1 MINSFNKN
9 YQSIGNTPLVQISSF
24 SNEINGNNL
33 FAKVES
39 RNPTFSIKDRIAY
52 AMVVDAL
59 KSGALK
65 ENMEIIEPTSGNTG
79 IALSMVGACLN
90 FRVNIVMPETM
101 SNERKKLIAAF
112 GANLI
117 LTEGSK
123 GMKGAIEKAEAL
135 IRENPGKYYM
145 PDQFSNP
152 SNPKIHEVTTG
163 PEISH
168 ALDGKVDII
177 VAGVGTGGT
186 ITGISKYF
194 KKICNKEIEA
204 IAVEPE
210 KSPAITNKLNNLPFI
225 PSPHTIQGIGAGF
238 IPATLDLSLVD
249 EVITVSDEEAL
260 NYTRLLLKKEGISAG
275 ISSGAA
281 IAGAIKYLNKINEQ
295 NKNVVVILPDTGE
308 RYLSTSLFL

>member
-24 SNEINGNNL
+24 SNERNGNNL

>member
-9 YQSIGNTPLVQISSF
+9 YQSIGNTPLVHLSSF
-24 SNEINGNNL
+24 SNDTNGNNF
-33 FAKVES
+33 FAKIES
-39 RNPTFSIKDRIAY
+39 RNPAFSIKDRIAY

-90 FRVNIVMPETM
+90 FKVNIVMPETM
-101 SNERKKLIAAF
+101 SNERKKLITAY

-123 GMKGAIEKAEAL
+123 GMKGAIEKAKAL
-135 IRENPGKYYM
+135 MKDNPDKYYM

-152 SNPKIHEVTTG
+152 SNPKIHETTTG
-163 PEISH
+163 PEISY

-186 ITGISKYF
+186 ITGLARYF
-194 KKICNKEIEA
+194 KKICNKEITV

-210 KSPAITNKLNNLPFI
+210 KSPTITNKLNNIPFT
-225 PSPHTIQGIGAGF
+225 PSPHSIQGIGAGF

-249 EVITVSDEEAL
+249 KVITVSDEEAL
-260 NYTRLLLKKEGISAG
+260 DYARLLLKKEGILVG

-281 IAGAIKYLNKINEQ
+281 MAGAIKYLKNINI
-295 NKNVVVILPDTGE
+295 KNRNIVVILPDTGE